1 MYSHRDSRTFRKF
14 PPFSAFPR
22 LTPGLFARSNP
33 FSFSAT
39 KDRGREQETSY
50 PWPRDP
56 GQPGEQVRP
65 TDRWCGF
72 TARRPPRSRGVL
84 GPPDPKLQYHDH
96 VHTTSHG
103 FREQWEPPDVPLYA
117 TKFYLTGK
125 SDWKIQNLTEKPA
138 HLSDFHCPSPFFGQ
152 WFHSSNSFKVQ
163 SSKNN
168 SHLQRGETQCALYT
182 PAFDSYN
189 YFSAPYKFCFTE
201 FNEIVCR
208 VGARLGPH

>member
-1 MYSHRDSRTFRKF
+1 MTSGSRPTRRTGSTDRPMMRFHGPAAAEIER
-14 PPFSAFPR
+14 SSWA
-22 LTPGLFARSNP
+22 ARSEIAVSRSCSHYKSR
-33 FSFSAT
+33 FSWTMGAAWCAT
-39 KDRGREQETSY
+39 LCHQILSDWKIWLEN
-50 PWPRDP
+50 
-56 GQPGEQVRP
+56 
-65 TDRWCGF
+65 
-72 TARRPPRSRGVL
+72 
-84 GPPDPKLQYHDH
+84 
-96 VHTTSHG
+96 
-103 FREQWEPPDVPLYA
+103 
-117 TKFYLTGK
+117 LTEK
-125 SDWKIQNLTEKPA
+125 SDWKIPNLTEKPA